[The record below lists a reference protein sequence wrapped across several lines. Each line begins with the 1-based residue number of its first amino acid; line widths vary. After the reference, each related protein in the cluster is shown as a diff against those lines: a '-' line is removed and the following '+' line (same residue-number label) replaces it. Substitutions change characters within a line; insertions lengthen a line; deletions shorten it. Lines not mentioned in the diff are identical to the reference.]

1 MNLHVRRTI
10 QINDHA
16 GVRINKTFQSLV
28 KDAGGHE
35 NIPFC
40 EKDVRN
46 YINKER
52 RAIGK
57 EGDGKALI
65 SYFCKMREQNT
76 YFFYDIDLDDDFHV
90 RNVFWADARSRA
102 AYEYFGDVVTFDT
115 TYLTNKYDMPFAA
128 FVEKAP
134 LGIVTDQCKAMKN
147 VIELVFPTTRHRWCL
162 WHIMKK
168 IPEKLSGYGEYKRI
182 KWAPTLL
189 RVYFWAGML
198 TKQRSESIHAFFD
211 GYINSTTSLNQ
222 FVKQYDNALRSRA
235 EKEFEAD
242 FNSMDTT
249 IPCGSNSSIEKQFQK
264 EILVGDIR
272 KERVLKVVL
281 NKENHDFKCEC
292 SLFEFRGI
300 VCRHV
305 LSVCSQ
311 ERIVSL
317 PEKYVLTRWKKNIK
331 RKHSYIKT
339 SYGVTELNP
348 QMDRFDKLCK
358 HFYEVAE
365 VAAESEETT
374 EDLHETLRLFSS
386 NMSTKDSS
394 LIEEN
399 LNDDFNPINSN
410 RIRSPKHVK
419 RKGRPSSKRKT
430 YVVETIAKRSRKQTK
445 KK

>member
-1 MNLHVRRTI
+1 M
-10 QINDHA
+10 
-16 GVRINKTFQSLV
+16 S
-28 KDAGGHE
+28 
-35 NIPFC
+35 
-40 EKDVRN
+40 
-46 YINKER
+46 
-52 RAIGK
+52 
-57 EGDGKALI
+57 
-65 SYFCKMREQNT
+65 
-76 YFFYDIDLDDDFHV
+76 
-90 RNVFWADARSRA
+90 
-102 AYEYFGDVVTFDT
+102 T
-115 TYLTNKYDMPFAA
+115 T
-128 FVEKAP
+128 
-134 LGIVTDQCKAMKN
+134 
-147 VIELVFPTTRHRWCL
+147 
-162 WHIMKK
+162 
-168 IPEKLSGYGEYKRI
+168 
-182 KWAPTLL
+182 
-189 RVYFWAGML
+189 
-198 TKQRSESIHAFFD
+198 QRSESIHAFFD

-235 EKEFEAD
+235 KKEFEAD

-249 IPCGSNSSIEKQFQK
+249 IPCGSNSSIEKQFQSEFTNAKFK
-264 EILVGDIR
+264 EIQVEFRSKMNCSASLNSMEDCFATYHVLEEILIGDIR

-339 SYGVTELNP
+339 SYGVTELKP

-430 YVVETIAKRSRKQTK
+430 FVVETIAKRSRKRTK
-445 KK
+445 KSDHAELTTECNIGMVENQFGSNICVESSLEVVNGEHYLDSSIAVGNCMSFMDLLTTCETTLTGSSQVCTNL